1 MAIAMHWSPS
11 MLSKY
16 SLLFR
21 FGTLALAICAILN
34 AGTHRR
40 SNSGTH
46 KHRASYCASCARDSR
61 GRIARDPAQV
71 RAFRS
76 SHPCPTTGSFR
87 GACAGYVVDH
97 IKALKHGGSDTPENM
112 QWQTRAEADAKDH
125 TE

>member
-1 MAIAMHWSPS
+1 MA
-11 MLSKY
+11 SKH

-21 FGTLALAICAILN
+21 CGTLALAFCAALS

-40 SNSGTH
+40 SNSGTRA
-46 KHRASYCASCARDSR
+46 HRASYCADCARDSR

-76 SHPCPTTGSFR
+76 SHPCPSTGSFR
-87 GACAGYVVDH
+87 GACSGYIVDH

-112 QWQTRAEADAKDH
+112 QWQSREEAKAKDR
-125 TE
+125 EE